1 MDVSSVCRTIVCT
14 TVVWLCVGVSVGRPH
29 SAVAETPS
37 KSVTEGRLLCVHGV
51 SGNTLNVRAGPGL
64 DKPIVATLRRDD
76 CGLSQAGRCEA
87 GWCEMARGDIRGWID
102 TRYIGVYE
110 APDQRSEKAA
120 RARPQRVAVRKRPKR
135 RSLAASAPVSRRMAT
150 AEFLREPVPPRGYGL
165 FGGLF
170 RLVVGPTFSIRPQT
184 RSGDGSCVV
193 GVTAWDTLRIRSG
206 PGAFHAPIGAIP
218 SDACRVRELGDCRGP
233 WCRVAWR
240 DQVGWVN
247 TLYLR

>member
-1 MDVSSVCRTIVCT
+1 MNVWRVCRTIVCT
-14 TVVWLCVGVSVGRPH
+14 TLVGLGMSVCVLRAP
-29 SAVAETPS
+29 SAMAEEPS
-37 KSVTEGRLLCVHGV
+37 KSATAGRLLCVHGV
-51 SGNTLNVRAGPGL
+51 SGNALNVRSGPGL

-76 CGLSQAGRCEA
+76 CGLSQAGRCES
-87 GWCEMARGDIRGWID
+87 GWCEMARGDVRGWID

-110 APDQRSEKAA
+110 ATERSNEKSA
-120 RARPQRVAVRKRPKR
+120 RATPQRVAARKRPKR
-135 RSLAASAPVSRRMAT
+135 RSLAASAPATRRMAT
-150 AEFLREPVPPRGYGL
+150 RPFIREPVPHRGYGL

-170 RLVVGPTFSIRPQT
+170 RLAVGPAFPITPLT
-184 RSGDGSCVV
+184 RSGDEACVV

-206 PGAFHAPIGAIP
+206 PGVGHAPIGAIP
-218 SDACRVRELGDCRGP
+218 SDACRVRELGDCEGS